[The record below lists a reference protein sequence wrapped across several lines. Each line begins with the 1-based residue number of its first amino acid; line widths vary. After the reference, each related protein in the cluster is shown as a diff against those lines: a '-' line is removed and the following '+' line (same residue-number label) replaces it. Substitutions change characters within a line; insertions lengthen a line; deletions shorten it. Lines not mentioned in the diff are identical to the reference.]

1 MPQRRRSRT
10 APQSSWQFEIP
21 VPDISQI
28 GNYRRDTIS
37 DRDRAAINRTLP
49 AEIDRE
55 KLWVQLEPV
64 IRETRS
70 PKEIVAVLESTNCAL
85 KDSIRTLNAR
95 NDRVTAQ
102 SVQRHLTV
110 LEEALRYYSQL
121 LRRQQAGPRL
131 RKFRIM
137 RAWVEAGGRPTVATP
152 DDPERMEGERRGTGE
167 PSGPLVDYLQTAF
180 RIICGEHL
188 TPYGVKWF
196 LYETYLK
203 HFRFQYAGSE
213 LSVSSGLRTDCSTE
227 RTKN

>member
-85 KDSIRTLNAR
+85 MDSIRTLNAR

-110 LEEALRYYSQL
+110 LEEAQRYYSQL
-121 LRRQQAGPRL
+121 VRRQQAGPRL

-137 RAWVEAGGRPTVATP
+137 RAWVEAGGQPTVATP
-152 DDPERMEGERRGTGE
+152 DDPREWSVKGGGRENLAGLSST
-167 PSGPLVDYLQTAF
+167 
-180 RIICGEHL
+180 IC
-188 TPYGVKWF
+188 KQ
-196 LYETYLK
+196 
-203 HFRFQYAGSE
+203 RSE
-213 LSVSSGLRTDCSTE
+213 LFAVRILLRMGSSGFYTRPT
-227 RTKN
+227 